1 MTPSAV
7 DIGATL
13 ILVLPGFLSYR
24 AALGRRADPSRRS
37 ILWQLAEMLEYSVY
51 VHILGIGLVFL
62 TSGVLGLF
70 EVETHLSEL
79 PSRKPHEFLSTYFV
93 EGVLLFTLYP
103 VYVVLTAV
111 AMGAYDV
118 PHHAATGIVRLVGF
132 LTRLLGAIPGL
143 RWLRPPTPN
152 FPVEPVWYRAFHVA
166 TDAFT
171 QFRPEVIVKMKR
183 GDIYYGKLMSYPIE
197 PDTERA
203 KDFLIAGATYVP
215 ANHQGR
221 SYRLHDED
229 GGGTVL
235 LNSADVDSIQ
245 VYYAPANN
253 EEDPP
258 TDLANPS

>member
-1 MTPSAV
+1 MTPSAL

-24 AALGRRADPSRRS
+24 AALGRRADPTRRS
-37 ILWQLAEMLEYSVY
+37 LLWQLAEMLEYSIY
-51 VHILGIGLVFL
+51 VHILGVGLVFL
-62 TSGVLGLF
+62 IAGVLGVF
-70 EVETHLSEL
+70 QVETHLSEL

-93 EGVLLFTLYP
+93 EGILLLTLYP
-103 VYVVLTAV
+103 IYIVGASV

-118 PHHAATGIVRLVGF
+118 PHHVATGIVRLVG
-132 LTRLLGAIPGL
+132 LLVRLIGAIPGL

-166 TDAFT
+166 TDGFT
-171 QFRPEVIVKMKR
+171 RFRPEVIVKMKR
-183 GDIYYGKLMSYPIE
+183 GDIYYGKLASYPIE

-203 KDFLIAGATYVP
+203 KDFLITGATYVP

-221 SYRLHDED
+221 SYRLYEED
-229 GGGTVL
+229 FGGTVL

-245 VYYAPANN
+245 IYYAPAGD
-253 EEDPP
+253 EE
-258 TDLANPS
+258 